1 MPLLDKDLKG
11 RQMKSFNKKSSV
23 DKWRYSHFYVLDVN
37 KEDIEKYYDKIKALM
52 LRSIEIIR
60 NNEDLLKL
68 KKIEYSDQEIK
79 NFEEMA
85 SNDYHYE
92 IK

>member
-1 MPLLDKDLKG
+1 
-11 RQMKSFNKKSSV
+11 MKPFNKESSV

-37 KEDIEKYYDKIKALM
+37 KEDIEKYYHKIKALM
-52 LRSIEIIR
+52 QRSIEIIR
-60 NNEDLLKL
+60 KNENMLKL
-68 KKIEYSDQEIK
+68 EKIEYSDQKIK

-85 SNDYHYE
+85 SDDYHYE

>member
-1 MPLLDKDLKG
+1 M
-11 RQMKSFNKKSSV
+11 Q
-23 DKWRYSHFYVLDVN
+23 
-37 KEDIEKYYDKIKALM
+37 
-52 LRSIEIIR
+52 RSIEIIR

-68 KKIEYSDQEIK
+68 KKLEYSDQEIK

-92 IK
+92 IEK

>member
-1 MPLLDKDLKG
+1 
-11 RQMKSFNKKSSV
+11 MKSFNKKSSV

-37 KEDIEKYYDKIKALM
+37 KEDIVKYYDKIKALM

-92 IK
+92 IN